1 MKLLTVLL
9 PNYNDLSGFI
19 RNYDQLKTQKNYKV
33 GTVSFLISDDSNDN
47 KIYEHYSE
55 KISGDKQFSYCQG
68 PKFGAVSNWNSCIEQ
83 VDSVYTMFLHHDEY
97 ISSEYFLSGIT
108 KILDSNTYDLIILP
122 LVKDKNGRKFCHYP
136 RLLKRIFI
144 KFPFLLFSCNPF
156 GSPSIIIFR
165 NKISEGFDENLRW
178 MVDVE
183 WYFRFLKKRPNVLLL
198 DNEMYEIISD
208 LNFSETETN
217 KMDVPKLIP
226 IEKKYIQEKHKLKR
240 YVFNAVWKCLR
251 IPVKI
256 CEYFSA

>member
-1 MKLLTVLL
+1 
-9 PNYNDLSGFI
+9 
-19 RNYDQLKTQKNYKV
+19 
-33 GTVSFLISDDSNDN
+33 
-47 KIYEHYSE
+47 
-55 KISGDKQFSYCQG
+55 
-68 PKFGAVSNWNSCIEQ
+68 
-83 VDSVYTMFLHHDEY
+83 
-97 ISSEYFLSGIT
+97 
-108 KILDSNTYDLIILP
+108 
-122 LVKDKNGRKFCHYP
+122 
-136 RLLKRIFI
+136 
-144 KFPFLLFSCNPF
+144 
-156 GSPSIIIFR
+156 
-165 NKISEGFDENLRW
+165 